1 MYFVNYGFRKTLLD
15 KCLKSR
21 VLEDPSTSKWEK
33 GSSSAQ
39 IWMAPLLPYL
49 LITVK
54 AIKFEKVSLSDRQD
68 LRTVF

>member
-15 KCLKSR
+15 KYLKSR

-39 IWMAPLLPYL
+39 I
-49 LITVK
+49 
-54 AIKFEKVSLSDRQD
+54 
-68 LRTVF
+68 

>member
-39 IWMAPLLPYL
+39 I
-49 LITVK
+49 
-54 AIKFEKVSLSDRQD
+54 
-68 LRTVF
+68 